1 MNDILE
7 DDRSRHSVL
16 VVEDNTDFARLAK
29 QHLKS
34 TYNVT
39 VAGTLKSAL
48 ALLESKKFSFIISDA
63 HFPADEHSKPTDN
76 SIHMVAASLRHN
88 VPLCFITLANRKGRI
103 DNPDKD
109 NEIAIKVLSFRD
121 ASESVEKC
129 MKSEIPLAIGFNDLS
144 FSASHVFN
152 KAVKDQ
158 VVWAFALLSLQNISA
173 NTDPISAPMKHLS
186 ASFDGRFGL
195 KAKAQNA
202 QHKAKV

>member
-7 DDRSRHSVL
+7 DDMSRCSVL
-16 VVEDNTDFARLAK
+16 VVEDNTDFARMAK

-34 TYNVT
+34 RYNVT

-48 ALLESKKFSFIISDA
+48 ALLESKKFGFIISDVC
-63 HFPADEHSKPTDN
+63 FPADEHSRPADN

-88 VPLCFITLANRKGRI
+88 TPICFITLANRKGRI

-109 NEIAIKVLSFRD
+109 NEIAIKVLSFKN

-129 MKSEIPLAIGFNDLS
+129 MKSETPSLIGFNDIPS
-144 FSASHVFN
+144 SASHVFN

-158 VVWAFALLSLQNISA
+158 VVWAFALLSLQNVSA
-173 NTDPISAPMKHLS
+173 NTDPVP
-186 ASFDGRFGL
+186 ASVRKVCATFESRVQ
-195 KAKAQNA
+195 KAKGPAPQKE
-202 QHKAKV
+202 KAV